1 MKPILWLALVMGYG
15 LFTWAAEKRTFAKAA
30 LCFLDGGY
38 LAFLCF
44 ALLPHVMGTAYFFLS
59 AAAAGVGVLVSL
71 RLEGRK
77 ILSVLILWIVTGCQ
91 LLWQDPLSFREV
103 LLLAFFGGMGLYHAS
118 AGIIPNKIEIGKAL
132 CSGAGFLFGTF
143 LFM

>member
-103 LLLAFFGGMGLYHAS
+103 LLLAFFGGLEIFCL
-118 AGIIPNKIEIGKAL
+118 GIIGEYIGQIFNEVKGRPRYIKETEL
-132 CSGAGFLFGTF
+132 L
-143 LFM
+143 